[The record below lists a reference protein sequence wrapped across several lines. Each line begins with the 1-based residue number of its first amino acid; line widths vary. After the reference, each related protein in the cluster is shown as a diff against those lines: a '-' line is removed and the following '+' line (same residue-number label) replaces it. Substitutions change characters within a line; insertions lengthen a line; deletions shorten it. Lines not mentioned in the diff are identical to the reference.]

1 MACTVSSSILVLLHQ
16 CSEVTAILKRA
27 VGLPTPGPGQ
37 QPQGPSQQPKKPVP
51 KADSRLTSPASP
63 IMARTASAAAP
74 VSAPAVA
81 NTPVAAAAAAAAPL
95 QHQMPG
101 ASNGP
106 EKMSESGHQDET
118 ARDVT
123 VKQQPSDMKV
133 ESTSQA
139 SSPANRP
146 VAGAAQAGAGAAPGN
161 ALNLRADP
169 HPALDAVQPTPASS
183 QQQLKPAGHLPV
195 AKAPH
200 AIPKAAG
207 EAGQPHGDSVRGKAV
222 AILGLALTSPTD
234 LTPHEAAVALEAAVF
249 AHFAEHGEPGM
260 RSVTLPPC
268 LQVISNH
275 ISCPNHALSI
285 VGLL

>member
-1 MACTVSSSILVLLHQ
+1 
-16 CSEVTAILKRA
+16 VTTILKRA
-27 VGLPTPGPGQ
+27 VGLPTQGPGQ

-63 IMARTASAAAP
+63 VMARTASATAAAP
-74 VSAPAVA
+74 ASAPAVA
-81 NTPVAAAAAAAAPL
+81 TAPAAAPAAAAAAAHPL
-95 QHQMPG
+95 PDQMPG
-101 ASNGP
+101 TSNGP
-106 EKMSESGHQDET
+106 EKLGESGHQQA
-118 ARDVT
+118 ARDVA
-123 VKQQPSDMKV
+123 VKQQPADVKA
-133 ESTSQA
+133 EPASQA

-146 VAGAAQAGAGAAPGN
+146 VAGAAQAGAGAAPGK
-161 ALNLRADP
+161 APNLRADLQ
-169 HPALDAVQPTPASS
+169 PAVDTAQPIPAGS
-183 QQQLKPAGHLPV
+183 QQQLKPAGKLPL
-195 AKAPH
+195 AKAQH
-200 AIPKAAG
+200 AIPSATG
-207 EAGQPHGDSVRGKAV
+207 TAGQPHGDSVRGKAV

-234 LTPHEAAVALEAAVF
+234 LTPQEAAVALEAAVF